1 MTATSAASAVLQRLP
16 ATAVTVAVIYTSI
29 GIFCLCIK
37 QLYFRYKA
45 VSLLISQQMSDT
57 SANNKRIA
65 KNTLF
70 LYFRQFLTMAVA
82 IYTSR
87 IVLNVLGVVDYGV
100 YNVVGGMVAMF
111 AFLNSAL
118 AQATQR
124 FIAYGLEK
132 DDLDTQRKTFSM
144 LMNVHLLIAVILLVL
159 CETVGLWLFYNK
171 LVIPQDRMEAAFW
184 VMQCSIATLMISVTQ
199 VPYNASIFGHE
210 RMNAYAYI
218 SIFEVLLKLGVVIML
233 QYLFSDKLLAYG
245 IMMMATQFV
254 VAMTYR
260 VYCLQK
266 FNNCKYSLYWSRP
279 VFKQIFNFSSWSL
292 IGNLAYTMNGQG
304 MNFLINIFF
313 GPVYNAAKGIATA
326 VEAAV
331 SSFVT
336 NFQGASIPQIIKSY
350 AAGDMEYC
358 YKLNFK
364 SSKFSFFLFMMI
376 SLPIISII
384 NPILSLWL
392 VEVPHYA
399 NIFCVLSLLYIQA
412 NTMSGTLQNVAQ
424 ATGRI
429 RNFQLSNGV
438 LKLLP
443 LPFVYVLY
451 KFGAPINTYLYVLI
465 IFSVL
470 GMFVQLFALRSIIN
484 DFPVFSYLKQV
495 TLPEIA
501 VFIVPS
507 LISFYCYNLSYGSLI
522 VAVATAVGVFIL
534 TGIIVWLGGL
544 TKHEREWIKSIVS
557 AKIRK

>member
-1 MTATSAASAVLQRLP
+1 
-16 ATAVTVAVIYTSI
+16 
-29 GIFCLCIK
+29 
-37 QLYFRYKA
+37 
-45 VSLLISQQMSDT
+45 MSDT

-87 IVLNVLGVVDYGV
+87 IVLKVLGVVDYGV

-132 DDLDTQRKTFSM
+132 DAVDIQRKTFSM
-144 LMNVHLLIAVILLVL
+144 LMNVHILIAIILFVL
-159 CETVGLWLFYNK
+159 CETAGLWLFYNK
-171 LVIPQDRMEAAFW
+171 LVIPPDRIEAAFW
-184 VMQCSIATLMISVTQ
+184 VMQCSILTLMISVTQ

-233 QYLFSDKLLAYG
+233 QYFFSDKLLAYG
-245 IMMMATQFV
+245 IMMMAAQFA

-260 VYCLQK
+260 VYCQHK
-266 FNNCKYSLYWSRP
+266 FNNCKYSLYWSKP
-279 VFKQIFNFSSWSL
+279 VFRQIFSFSGWSL
-292 IGNLAYTMNGQG
+292 IGNLAFTMNGQG

-313 GPVYNAAKGIATA
+313 GLVYNAVKGIATA
-326 VEAAV
+326 LEAAV

-336 NFQGASIPQIIKSY
+336 NFLGASIPQIIKSY

-364 SSKFSFFLFMMI
+364 SSKFGFFLFMMI
-376 SLPIISII
+376 SLPLISVI
-384 NPILSLWL
+384 NPVLSLWL

-424 ATGRI
+424 ATGHI

-443 LPFVYVLY
+443 LPLVYVLY

-465 IFSVL
+465 VFSVI
-470 GMFVQLFALRSIIN
+470 GMFVQLSALRSIIS

-501 VFIVPS
+501 VFIVPG
-507 LISFYCYNLSYGSLI
+507 LISFYCYNLHYNSLP
-522 VAVATAVGVFIL
+522 VAMAIAAGMFMF

-544 TKHEREWIKSIVS
+544 TKHEREWMKSAVS
-557 AKIRK
+557 AKIRRQ

>member
-1 MTATSAASAVLQRLP
+1 MP
-16 ATAVTVAVIYTSI
+16 
-29 GIFCLCIK
+29 
-37 QLYFRYKA
+37 
-45 VSLLISQQMSDT
+45 DT
-57 SANNKRIA
+57 STNNKRIV

-87 IVLNVLGVVDYGV
+87 IVLKVLGVVDYGV

-124 FIAYGLEK
+124 YIAYGLEK
-132 DDLDTQRKTFSM
+132 DNVDKQQKTFSM
-144 LMNVHLLIAVILLVL
+144 LMNVHILIAIILLVL
-159 CETVGLWLFYNK
+159 CETIGLWLFYNK
-171 LVIPQDRMEAAFW
+171 LIIPAERLDAAFW
-184 VMQCSIATLMISVTQ
+184 VMQCSIVTLMISVTQ

-245 IMMMATQFV
+245 MMIMAAQFV
-254 VAMTYR
+254 VAMTYC
-260 VYCLQK
+260 VYCLRE
-266 FNNCKYSLYWSRP
+266 FNNCRYNLYWSRP

-336 NFQGASIPQIIKSY
+336 SFLGASIPQIIKSY

-364 SSKFSFFLFMMI
+364 SSKFGFFLFMMI
-376 SLPIISII
+376 SLPLISVI
-384 NPILSLWL
+384 NPVLSLWL

-424 ATGRI
+424 ATGHI

-465 IFSVL
+465 IFSIL

-484 DFPVFSYLKQV
+484 DFPVISYLKQV

-507 LISFYCYNLSYGSLI
+507 LISFYCYNLHYNSLLT
-522 VAVATAVGVFIL
+522 AAATAVGVFML
-534 TGIIVWLGGL
+534 TGITVWLGGF
-544 TKHEREWIKSIVS
+544 TKHERKWIKSIVL

>member
-1 MTATSAASAVLQRLP
+1 MP
-16 ATAVTVAVIYTSI
+16 
-29 GIFCLCIK
+29 
-37 QLYFRYKA
+37 
-45 VSLLISQQMSDT
+45 DT
-57 SANNKRIA
+57 STNNKRIA

-87 IVLNVLGVVDYGV
+87 IVLKVLGVVDYGV

-124 FIAYGLEK
+124 YIAYGLEK
-132 DDLDTQRKTFSM
+132 DNVDKQQKTFSM
-144 LMNVHLLIAVILLVL
+144 LMNVHILIAIILLVL
-159 CETVGLWLFYNK
+159 CETIGLWLFYNK
-171 LVIPQDRMEAAFW
+171 LIIPAERLDAAFW
-184 VMQCSIATLMISVTQ
+184 VMQCSIVTLMISVTQ

-245 IMMMATQFV
+245 MMIMAAQFV

-260 VYCLQK
+260 VYCLRE
-266 FNNCKYSLYWSRP
+266 FNNCKYNLYWSRP

-336 NFQGASIPQIIKSY
+336 SFLGASIPQIIKSY

-364 SSKFSFFLFMMI
+364 SSKFGFFLFMMI
-376 SLPIISII
+376 SLPLISVI
-384 NPILSLWL
+384 NPVLSLWL

-424 ATGRI
+424 ATGHI

-465 IFSVL
+465 IFSIL

-484 DFPVFSYLKQV
+484 DFPVISYLKQV

-507 LISFYCYNLSYGSLI
+507 LISFYCYNLHYNSLLT
-522 VAVATAVGVFIL
+522 AATTAVGVFML
-534 TGIIVWLGGL
+534 TGITVWLGGF
-544 TKHEREWIKSIVS
+544 TKHERKWIKSIVL

>member
-1 MTATSAASAVLQRLP
+1 MP
-16 ATAVTVAVIYTSI
+16 
-29 GIFCLCIK
+29 
-37 QLYFRYKA
+37 
-45 VSLLISQQMSDT
+45 DT
-57 SANNKRIA
+57 STNNKRIA

-87 IVLNVLGVVDYGV
+87 IVLKVLGVVDYGV

-124 FIAYGLEK
+124 YIAYGLEK
-132 DDLDTQRKTFSM
+132 DNVDKQQKTFSM
-144 LMNVHLLIAVILLVL
+144 LMNVHILIAIILLVL
-159 CETVGLWLFYNK
+159 CETIGLWLFYNK
-171 LVIPQDRMEAAFW
+171 LIIPAERLDAAFW
-184 VMQCSIATLMISVTQ
+184 VMQCSIVTLMISVTQ

-245 IMMMATQFV
+245 MMIMAAQFV

-260 VYCLQK
+260 VYCLRE
-266 FNNCKYSLYWSRP
+266 FNNCRYNLYWSRP

-336 NFQGASIPQIIKSY
+336 SFLGASIPQIIKSY

-364 SSKFSFFLFMMI
+364 SSKFGFFLFMMI
-376 SLPIISII
+376 SLPLISVI
-384 NPILSLWL
+384 NPVLSLWL

-424 ATGRI
+424 ATGHI

-465 IFSVL
+465 IFSIL

-484 DFPVFSYLKQV
+484 DFPVISYLKRV

-507 LISFYCYNLSYGSLI
+507 LISFYCYNLHYNSLLT
-522 VAVATAVGVFIL
+522 AAATAVGVFML
-534 TGIIVWLGGL
+534 TGITVWLGGF
-544 TKHEREWIKSIVS
+544 TKHERKWIKSIVL

>member
-1 MTATSAASAVLQRLP
+1 MSHERPGHFKLNVYPIMPDAS
-16 ATAVTVAVIYTSI
+16 T
-29 GIFCLCIK
+29 
-37 QLYFRYKA
+37 
-45 VSLLISQQMSDT
+45 
-57 SANNKRIA
+57 NNKRIA

-87 IVLNVLGVVDYGV
+87 IVLKVLGVVDYGV

-118 AQATQR
+118 GQATQR

-144 LMNVHLLIAVILLVL
+144 LMNVHILIAVILLVL

-171 LVIPQDRMEAAFW
+171 LVIPADRHEAAFW

-233 QYLFSDKLLAYG
+233 QYVFSDKLLAYG
-245 IMMMATQFV
+245 IMMMAAQFA
-254 VAMTYR
+254 VAITYR
-260 VYCLQK
+260 IYCLHK
-266 FNNCKYSLYWSRP
+266 FDNCKFSLYWSKTMFR
-279 VFKQIFNFSSWSL
+279 QIFSFSSWSL

-336 NFQGASIPQIIKSY
+336 NFLGASIPQIIKSY
-350 AAGDMEYC
+350 AAGDLDYC
-358 YKLNFK
+358 FKLTFK
-364 SSKFSFFLFMMI
+364 SCKFGFFLFMLVALPLI
-376 SLPIISII
+376 SVI

-399 NIFCVLSLLYIQA
+399 DIFCVLSLLYIQA

-424 ATGRI
+424 AIGHI

-451 KFGAPINTYLYVLI
+451 KFGAPISTFLYVLI
-465 IFSVL
+465 IFSVI
-470 GMFVQLFALRSIIN
+470 GMFVQLFALRSIEKE
-484 DFPVFSYLKQV
+484 FSIAEFLKKV
-495 TLPEIA
+495 TLPEIL
-501 VFIVPS
+501 VFIAPCALS
-507 LISFYCYNLSYGSLI
+507 LYCFNVEYSSYLAAV
-522 VAVATAVGVFIL
+522 VAALGVFTF
-534 TGIIVWLGGL
+534 TGVIIWRCGL
-544 TKHEREWIKSIVS
+544 TKNERGWFISVILSKLN
-557 AKIRK
+557 KH

>member
-1 MTATSAASAVLQRLP
+1 
-16 ATAVTVAVIYTSI
+16 
-29 GIFCLCIK
+29 
-37 QLYFRYKA
+37 
-45 VSLLISQQMSDT
+45 MSDIL
-57 SANNKRIA
+57 ANNKRIA
-65 KNTLF
+65 QNMVF

-87 IVLNVLGVVDYGV
+87 IVLKVLGVVDYGV
-100 YNVVGGMVAMF
+100 YNVVGGIVTMF

-132 DDLDTQRKTFSM
+132 DDIDKQRKTFSM
-144 LMNVHLLIAVILLVL
+144 LMNVHILISLILFVL

-171 LVIPQDRMEAAFW
+171 LVIPAERVDVAFW
-184 VMQCSIATLMISVTQ
+184 VMQCSILTLMISVTQ

-210 RMNAYAYI
+210 KMNAYAYI
-218 SIFEVLLKLGVVIML
+218 SIFEVMLKLGVIITL
-233 QYLFSDKLLAYG
+233 QYFFSDKLLAYG
-245 IMMMATQFV
+245 IIMLGAQLV
-254 VAMTYR
+254 VAIIYR
-260 VYCLQK
+260 IYCLRK
-266 FNNCKYSLYWSRP
+266 FDNCNYSLYWSQPMFR
-279 VFKQIFNFSSWSL
+279 QIFNFSSWNL

-331 SSFVT
+331 TSFVT

-350 AAGDMEYC
+350 AAGDTAYC

-376 SLPIISII
+376 SLPLISVI
-384 NPILSLWL
+384 NPVLSLWL

-399 NIFCVLSLLYIQA
+399 NIFCVLSLLYIQT

-424 ATGRI
+424 ATGHI
-429 RNFQLSNGV
+429 RNYQLSNGI
-438 LKLLP
+438 LKMLP

-465 IFSVL
+465 IFSVI
-470 GMFVQLFALRSIIN
+470 GMFVQLLALRSIIK
-484 DFPVFSYLKQV
+484 DFPVVSYLKQV

-501 VFIVPS
+501 VFIVPG
-507 LISFYCYNLSYGSLI
+507 LISFYCYNLHYNSLLMAM
-522 VAVATAVGVFIL
+522 VTAIGVFTF
-534 TGIIVWLGGL
+534 TGITVWLGGL
-544 TKHEREWIKSIVS
+544 TKHEREWIKSMILT
-557 AKIRK
+557 KFKR

>member
-1 MTATSAASAVLQRLP
+1 MP
-16 ATAVTVAVIYTSI
+16 
-29 GIFCLCIK
+29 
-37 QLYFRYKA
+37 
-45 VSLLISQQMSDT
+45 DT
-57 SANNKRIA
+57 STNNKRIA

-87 IVLNVLGVVDYGV
+87 IVLKVLGVVDYGV

-245 IMMMATQFV
+245 IMMMAAQFV

-507 LISFYCYNLSYGSLI
+507 LISFYCYNLSYGSLL